1 MVNKNKTD
9 LNDVPSS
16 EEEED
21 RSRKEEHDRR
31 KESDSQQA
39 RDAEMS
45 SNANVFGPGGTPF
58 VLTPPGNVVHSLS
71 ALGGAVVAPQG
82 VPNASQIASLG

>member
-1 MVNKNKTD
+1 LANKNKID
-9 LNDVPSS
+9 FNDVPSS
-16 EEEED
+16 EEEEED
-21 RSRKEEHDRR
+21 RSREERDRR

-58 VLTPPGNVVHSLS
+58 VLTLLGNVVHSLS
-71 ALGGAVVAPQG
+71 ALGGAAVAPQG